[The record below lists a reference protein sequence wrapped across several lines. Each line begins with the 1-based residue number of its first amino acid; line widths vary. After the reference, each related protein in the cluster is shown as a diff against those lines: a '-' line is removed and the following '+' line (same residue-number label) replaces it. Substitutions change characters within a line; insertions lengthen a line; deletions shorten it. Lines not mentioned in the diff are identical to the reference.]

1 MVVFDYIP
9 VRFSSSFRSFHSI
22 IPFITG
28 VKIGE
33 NKFSSPVVSLHTFKI
48 NNRRSNQDVAGLT
61 VADPGDNGTK
71 LPTYHVDSI
80 TTTNFRKED
89 RDEKVRCIPVE
100 DILSISFSTDVKKEY
115 KTIETIKERVRPPK
129 PPLGCCGRMKKSI
142 KETCCCCPS
151 FPCEICQPEEPEK
164 PEYDRSDR
172 TEVKASRLILVE
184 MKYIRHSNIHIP
196 SHVQV
201 LPDDKRIQF
210 YKENFFTDTIYFFLI
225 NQTDANP
232 DENRF
237 DVQRQEAERLIRV
250 VVQLR
255 NMVNRSFFLSSVIDF
270 FLG

>member
-1 MVVFDYIP
+1 M
-9 VRFSSSFRSFHSI
+9 
-22 IPFITG
+22 
-28 VKIGE
+28 KIGE
-33 NKFSSPVVSLHTFKI
+33 NKFSSPVISLHTFKI
-48 NNRRSNQDVAGLT
+48 NNRRSNQDVPGLT
-61 VADPGDNGTK
+61 LTDPGDNGAK
-71 LPTYHVDSI
+71 LPTYQADSF
-80 TTTNFRKED
+80 TTTSTRKED
-89 RDEKVRCIPVE
+89 MDEKVRCIPVE

-115 KTIETIKERVRPPK
+115 KTIDITKKRPPTPK
-129 PPLGCCGRMKKSI
+129 SPLGCCGQMKKSI

-164 PEYDRSDR
+164 PKYDTSSR
-172 TEVKASRLILVE
+172 TEVKASRMILIE
-184 MKYIRHSNIHIP
+184 MKYIRHSNVHIP

-201 LPDDKRIQF
+201 LPDDKRLQF

-255 NMVNRSFFLSSVIDF
+255 NMVNRLFFVLID
-270 FLG
+270 